1 MKEKASFG
9 DKVRLSYNGAEIEG
23 TFISHES
30 GIITVKLKNGYNVAL
45 SDDRAEYLSVTRV
58 KRPSEDRN
66 GEREISGGVI
76 LLATGGTIASR
87 VDYAT
92 GAVKPHYD
100 ISSLLGEADIREKL
114 GTKVIDNILSENV
127 TPEKWILM
135 AEHTK
140 KELDKGNHV
149 IILHGTDTMTYS
161 ASALSFMFEK
171 QSRSIIFTGS
181 QRSPDRPSSDAFENI
196 RSAITFS
203 SLNVGEVSICMHDS
217 RSDLSERLIRATR
230 SRKMHTSRRDAIRD
244 IDGGGLAGIR
254 NGKVSIL
261 GEFRPAADETV
272 LSAKLDN
279 RVALVYFYPG
289 MESGILSRIAEK
301 KKALVVM
308 GTGLGHVSEAIISEI
323 RGIARDGVHVVMTS
337 QCLQGNVNLNIYS
350 TGRKLKDA
358 GVISAGDILPEVAFT
373 KAMYV
378 LANHGEN
385 FGETMMKSLR
395 GEISA
400 RLLN

>member
-1 MKEKASFG
+1 
-9 DKVRLSYNGAEIEG
+9 
-23 TFISHES
+23 
-30 GIITVKLKNGYNVAL
+30 
-45 SDDRAEYLSVTRV
+45 
-58 KRPSEDRN
+58 
-66 GEREISGGVI
+66 
-76 LLATGGTIASR
+76 
-87 VDYAT
+87 
-92 GAVKPHYD
+92 
-100 ISSLLGEADIREKL
+100 
-114 GTKVIDNILSENV
+114 
-127 TPEKWILM
+127 
-135 AEHTK
+135 
-140 KELDKGNHV
+140 
-149 IILHGTDTMTYS
+149 
-161 ASALSFMFEK
+161 
-171 QSRSIIFTGS
+171 
-181 QRSPDRPSSDAFENI
+181 
-196 RSAITFS
+196 
-203 SLNVGEVSICMHDS
+203 MHDS